1 MSEGLTGNI
10 DSERRF
16 VAYAGSIGLVLIT
29 VGLYL
34 ASVEGWGDEA
44 SYAYFLVGL
53 GGLVFTI
60 ATLIVSVSS
69 VISAVERK
77 QKVWAFIIVVFGFGW
92 IYYILEWISD
102 S

>member
-1 MSEGLTGNI
+1 MGEGLAGNI

-34 ASVEGWGDEA
+34 PSI
-44 SYAYFLVGL
+44 FLLGL
-53 GGLVFTI
+53 GGLAFVI

-69 VISAVERK
+69 VILAVQRE
-77 QKVWAFIIVVFGFGW
+77 QIVWAVVILIFGFGW
-92 IYYILEWISD
+92 IYYIIEWIKD